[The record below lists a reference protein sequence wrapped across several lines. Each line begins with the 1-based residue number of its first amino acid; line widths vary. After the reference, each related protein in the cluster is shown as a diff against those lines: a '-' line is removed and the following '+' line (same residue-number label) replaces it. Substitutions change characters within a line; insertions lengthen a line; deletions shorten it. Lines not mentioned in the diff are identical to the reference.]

1 MEFVSLG
8 AVPLLASLTISLT
21 TLAVSVRLLLNVG
34 VDFVEAWVEADGV
47 LTSVSP
53 VPIEDNACRVMMTT
67 GLVGKL
73 RLGRYDG

>member
-1 MEFVSLG
+1 
-8 AVPLLASLTISLT
+8 
-21 TLAVSVRLLLNVG
+21 